1 MYLDEKKK
9 VYAAFVDYSK
19 CFDRIY
25 RSCVY
30 YGFATTMFGITQ
42 ISLLAAI
49 AIDRFVI
56 IVKPRGF
63 AFSKSKAIAAV
74 ILCYIIGCLWA
85 MFPAVGWSSYQLEG
99 IRVRC
104 AINWRSKRVADVSFT
119 LSALILAWMVPL
131 FVIVVSYAGIFHRLQ
146 REQTTKFRQSLKQ
159 RSSRLKRD
167 RKMAITVL
175 LMIGAFLISW
185 TPYSVVTLI
194 VTFGKVEYVP
204 TIVTIFPALI
214 AKTSI
219 IWNPMIYVARH
230 SLFRKA
236 LLELVPCLRVLLS
249 RQRKTIDTAA
259 MIETSRVSSIMN
271 SSSGINKINIT
282 EKVLQVDTSD
292 ETFV

>member
-1 MYLDEKKK
+1 MAMRKHDILSIASIISRTVSDVGMCLSGHWMIIVSSFTQAWQFKR
-9 VYAAFVDYSK
+9 AG
-19 CFDRIY
+19 
-25 RSCVY
+25 CVY

-175 LMIGAFLISW
+175 LMIG
-185 TPYSVVTLI
+185 
-194 VTFGKVEYVP
+194 K
-204 TIVTIFPALI
+204 
-214 AKTSI
+214 
-219 IWNPMIYVARH
+219 
-230 SLFRKA
+230 
-236 LLELVPCLRVLLS
+236 
-249 RQRKTIDTAA
+249 
-259 MIETSRVSSIMN
+259 
-271 SSSGINKINIT
+271 
-282 EKVLQVDTSD
+282 
-292 ETFV
+292 